1 MYWEQLGFKEPPFAL
16 TPNPAFLFLSTPHQ
30 EAFAHLLFAIENRVG
45 FIELSG
51 EVGTGK
57 TTLVRTL
64 LNHLEP
70 DTYRTA
76 LIFNPTV
83 SPLGLAREIN
93 TEFGISAE
101 GGEIRD
107 LHQALNTFL
116 LEENRCGRTVV
127 LVIDEA
133 QNLSVEVMEQ
143 IRLISN
149 LETESDK
156 LIQIVLVGQPELRT
170 LLSRSELRQLDQRI
184 TVRYHLKP
192 MGFEDS
198 CDYIRHRV
206 KAAAGGQEPVN
217 FAPGALKKIFRF
229 SGGFPR
235 LINGACDRSLLAA
248 YTAGRREVSSSMAT
262 ASLADFRREEKGS
275 RRIVKAMA
283 GAVALAAVAALIFL
297 ALPRQD
303 AVEAKKPAPVA
314 VVAPFSPEL
323 AQRELASVSLQEN
336 LPVAV
341 NALLGCWKKP
351 PVKPTTGQAVTLAS
365 LLRGSGLTATRITAN
380 LESLER
386 LDAPALLHVAVPGG
400 ERVVALVGVD
410 RDGLQ
415 LVPAVGG
422 KARLSA
428 GELGTLWKGSA
439 TVLWKDFHGLAGR
452 PKAAEKADKVKRLQ
466 GLLKEAGSYAG
477 PVDGKDG
484 ALTTAAV
491 REFQAKEGMTV
502 DGKLTPETLMR
513 LYRQAGGFFPP
524 GIVKDRR

>member
-64 LNHLEP
+64 LNHLEA

-133 QNLSVEVMEQ
+133 QHLSVEVMEQ

-206 KAAAGGQEPVN
+206 KAAAGGREPVS
-217 FAPGALKKIFRF
+217 FAPGAMKKIYRF

-248 YTAGRREVSSSMAT
+248 YTAGRREVSPSMAT
-262 ASLADFRREEKGS
+262 ASLADLGREEKGS
-275 RRIVKAMA
+275 RAIIKVIV
-283 GAVALAAVAALIFL
+283 GALALAAVASALL
-297 ALPRQD
+297 AFPRQD

-314 VVAPFSPEL
+314 AAPFSPEVAL
-323 AQRELASVSLQEN
+323 RELASVPPHEN

-351 PVKPTTGQAVTLAS
+351 PVKPASGQAVTLAA
-365 LLRGSGLTATRITAN
+365 LLRGSGLTATRITGN
-380 LESLER
+380 LVSLER
-386 LDAPALLHVAVPGG
+386 LDAPALLQVAVPGG

-410 RDGLQ
+410 GGGLQ
-415 LVPAVGG
+415 LVPPLAG
-422 KARLSA
+422 KARLSS
-428 GELGTLWKGSA
+428 GELGAIWKGSA

-491 REFQAKEGMTV
+491 REFQAREGMTV